1 MKAIGD
7 LLLEGEQLRLET
19 DDLGPQDEIEY
30 WKGKAGMI
38 VKRTRRRLKQW
49 IIIYHYI
56 AHLTLLVDQMMAM
69 PTKMT
74 LVTLR

>member
-1 MKAIGD
+1 MVLWFCT
-7 LLLEGEQLRLET
+7 LLLWKLVLYICTALYQ
-19 DDLGPQDEIEY
+19 GPQDEIEY
-30 WKGKAGMI
+30 WKGKA
-38 VKRTRRRLKQW
+38 
-49 IIIYHYI
+49 

>member
-30 WKGKAGMI
+30 WKGKAGIM
-38 VKRTRRRLKQW
+38 RLKEE
-49 IIIYHYI
+49 IETINRYI
-56 AHLTLLVDQMMAM
+56 LLHSTPDAAC
-69 PTKMT
+69 
-74 LVTLR
+74 

>member
-30 WKGKAGMI
+30 WKGKAGI
-38 VKRTRRRLKQW
+38 LRAKEETETKN
-49 IIIYHYI
+49 HYVSLYSTPD
-56 AHLTLLVDQMMAM
+56 AAC
-69 PTKMT
+69 
-74 LVTLR
+74 

>member
-30 WKGKAGMI
+30 WKGKAGILRAKEETMN
-38 VKRTRRRLKQW
+38 
-49 IIIYHYI
+49 HYVSLYSTPD
-56 AHLTLLVDQMMAM
+56 AAC
-69 PTKMT
+69 
-74 LVTLR
+74 

>member
-38 VKRTRRRLKQW
+38 VKRTRRRFKQ
-49 IIIYHYI
+49 
-56 AHLTLLVDQMMAM
+56 
-69 PTKMT
+69 
-74 LVTLR
+74 